1 MQFLPN
7 GYQVLTF
14 YAQWYAQELFYL
26 QLFNSF
32 DSFAYVQDYATVN
45 PNNATIPYNTFNEN
59 IFAPQPVTNSV
70 IWTKEGGLIWFDTL
84 NGEYHLNCKEYPYR
98 SLIEAL
104 KTFPIHVNMIRLNGW
119 QGLQKQSFKVFK
131 KDIFGKLDEKPI
143 FPDKYISPVQ
153 VQPVIE
159 IPVNITIDG
168 FTGFSFEIGD
178 TQQDNLTVEIH
189 AKMLRPN
196 YEK

>member
-14 YAQWYAQELFYL
+14 YAEWYAQELFYL

-32 DSFAYVQDYATVN
+32 DSFAYVQDYETVN
-45 PNNATIPYNTFNEN
+45 PNNPTTPFNTYNPATPGV
-59 IFAPQPVTNSV
+59 QPLTGSV
-70 IWTKEGGLIWFDTL
+70 IWDKDGSLRWFDNS
-84 NGEYHLNCKEYPYR
+84 NGEYTLTCREYPYR

-119 QGLQKQSFKVFK
+119 QGLQKQSFNVFK
-131 KDIFGKLDEKPI
+131 KDIFGKLDQKPI
-143 FPDKYISPVQ
+143 FPDKYISPTQ